1 MQGTYSNANFN
12 SQNVK
17 IMRKSI
23 FSFICLFSLL
33 TISFSLSFADVYRPA
48 YLELKQLDD
57 ETFDLLWK
65 VPARGPDRRLGLYL
79 AFPKD
84 VKYIKPTRTTYVGG
98 AFVDTSTITRPGGL
112 AGAEIKVEG
121 LTTIST
127 EVLVRIERLD
137 GSTEV
142 ARLTPSTPSFI
153 VAGPPAF
160 WDVAKTYLVFGVQH
174 IWQGTDHL
182 LFVACLI
189 LIAGSWRRILITI
202 TGFTVAHSVTLSLA
216 ALELVRLPVPPIEA
230 TIALSI
236 VFLAREIALERRDT
250 LTWRYPVVVSSTFGL
265 LHGFG
270 FASALSDIGLPQ
282 TEIPAALLSFNI
294 GVEIGQ
300 VVFVA
305 AILFI
310 VELALISLRVIS
322 IRSVDWMKKIEK
334 PLVYAVGGVAMFW
347 TIERV
352 TAFWI

>member
-1 MQGTYSNANFN
+1 MKG
-12 SQNVK
+12 VLLL
-17 IMRKSI
+17 I
-23 FSFICLFSLL
+23 FSFSLAH
-33 TISFSLSFADVYRPA
+33 ADVYRPA
-48 YLELKQLDD
+48 YLELKQLDN

-65 VPARGPDRRLGLYL
+65 VPARGPDQRLRLYL
-79 AFPKD
+79 AFPED
-84 VKYIKPTRTTYVGG
+84 VKYINPTRTTYVGG
-98 AFVDTSTITRPGGL
+98 AFVDTSTITRPGGM
-112 AGAEIKVEG
+112 AGAEIKVVG

-153 VAGPPAF
+153 VAGPPVF

-189 LIAGSWRRILITI
+189 LIAGSWRRILITV

-236 VFLAREIALERRDT
+236 VFLAREIALKRRDT

-305 AILFI
+305 TILLI
-310 VELALISLRVIS
+310 VQLLTFSLRGIS
-322 IRSVDWMKKIEK
+322 IQSIDWMKKIER
-334 PLVYAVGGVAMFW
+334 PLAYTVGGVAMFW